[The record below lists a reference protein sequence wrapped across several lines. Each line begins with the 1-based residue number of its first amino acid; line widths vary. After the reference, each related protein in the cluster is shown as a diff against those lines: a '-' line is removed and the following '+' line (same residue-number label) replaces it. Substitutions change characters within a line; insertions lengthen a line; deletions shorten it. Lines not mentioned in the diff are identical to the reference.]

1 MSIINTVFKTAETFM
16 KNPKFVS
23 ISDKGLDKL
32 SKIMIE
38 EGKLDFFEGKNKED
52 YEGLDFT
59 NEIKL
64 ELLASSINYCYWYG
78 RPEMRPE
85 KASSTLMYALLAD
98 SYSKNNRQID
108 MKMINYFVGEMATY
122 RFPLIEERARHLVQT
137 ASRWERFVNEINNNK
152 EDINPLVDIMIKD
165 FPGFASDIFLKRAF
179 LFFLQ
184 LNRKFGWF
192 EKTINKIPIPAD
204 YQIPK
209 MLYSF
214 KVLEYS
220 NKLREALYGYE
231 LIPAGSLMECEIRS
245 ATILACKKLSE
256 LTNWSTPEIDTFLW
270 TKRKL
275 SDEPFH
281 LTITTS
287 Y

>member
-78 RPEMRPE
+78 RPEIRPE